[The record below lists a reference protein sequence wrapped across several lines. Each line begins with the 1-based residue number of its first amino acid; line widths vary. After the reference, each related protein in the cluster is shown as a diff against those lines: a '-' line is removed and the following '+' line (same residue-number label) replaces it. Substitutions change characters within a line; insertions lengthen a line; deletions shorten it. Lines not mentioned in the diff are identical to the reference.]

1 MLPQY
6 CQSYCAGL
14 NFVLVLGDWVGL
26 AAGRLVALTPRE
38 LDWGSVQQLLGH
50 GNILVDLL
58 VDQIQKLY
66 VPARRSGDTTS
77 FWNNEKGYILADS
90 I

>member
-77 FWNNEKGYILADS
+77 YY
-90 I
+90 